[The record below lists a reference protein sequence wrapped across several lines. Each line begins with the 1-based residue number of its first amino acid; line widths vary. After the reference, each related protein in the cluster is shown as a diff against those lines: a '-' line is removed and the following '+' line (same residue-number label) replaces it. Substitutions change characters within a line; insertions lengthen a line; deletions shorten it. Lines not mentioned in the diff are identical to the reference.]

1 MKPVKPID
9 KQKIAT
15 RIQISSRT
23 KSLSHSNINKKR
35 PINPKLES
43 INQAL
48 LSKIDNI
55 LGNYKGHDNLIPDV
69 QNSIST
75 NPQSEI
81 TNQIDEI
88 QTPLSASSF
97 HKSEKQLPKIKP
109 KKLPQKIKKGKKDDG
124 TFMTGA
130 GLTKPTKKP
139 VTRKNKFIAKTDK
152 EINDMINNINDIDN
166 MFTKK
171 KDDSNIDDISFEG
184 SPEFRKK
191 MEQEM
196 ADFKALVDEIDGY
209 KQELR
214 EEFDEVKYLIKFADN
229 THRLID
235 RHKNVMGSIFKGAG
249 LKTRS
254 QLYAEEGRSNSV
266 QNKEV
271 KEIDSEEENEE
282 DDSYK
287 NYSRNSNNTSLD
299 DITGV
304 FNKLKKINQIKDNL
318 GNIQDSFLDYHKR
331 LKENIQRAQSAKRPN
346 TTLNNII

>member
-1 MKPVKPID
+1 
-9 KQKIAT
+9 
-15 RIQISSRT
+15 
-23 KSLSHSNINKKR
+23 
-35 PINPKLES
+35 
-43 INQAL
+43 
-48 LSKIDNI
+48 
-55 LGNYKGHDNLIPDV
+55 
-69 QNSIST
+69 
-75 NPQSEI
+75 
-81 TNQIDEI
+81 
-88 QTPLSASSF
+88 
-97 HKSEKQLPKIKP
+97 
-109 KKLPQKIKKGKKDDG
+109 
-124 TFMTGA
+124 
-130 GLTKPTKKP
+130 
-139 VTRKNKFIAKTDK
+139 
-152 EINDMINNINDIDN
+152 

-271 KEIDSEEENEE
+271 KEIDSEEENED

-287 NYSRNSNNTSLD
+287 DYSRNSNNTSLD